1 MAGTAKLPSSPEV
14 QNALARAR
22 ESESGPDADTMA
34 ILEGSVNGL
43 WERIKAEP
51 DYVLNQKEFSLFN
64 YFILRY
70 KKEPACKRAVEQF
83 WNHYRADDSATNGS
97 KT

>member
-1 MAGTAKLPSSPEV
+1 MAGTAKPPSSPEV

-22 ESESGPDADTMA
+22 ESDSGPDADTMA
-34 ILEGSVNGL
+34 ILEGSVHGL
-43 WERIKAEP
+43 WHRIRTEP
-51 DYVLNQKEFSLFN
+51 EYVLNQKEFALFN
-64 YFILRY
+64 YFIIRY
-70 KKEPACKRAVEQF
+70 KKEPECKRAVEQF